1 MLVFKKVF
9 FGGERLV
16 LINRMNLSHCC
27 HLLML
32 LNTSGNV
39 KMHGKIKDCSSLF
52 PFCFD
57 SALNKKNKNPLF
69 GYLYFI
75 NSAVENF
82 KASYT
87 SVHL

>member
-1 MLVFKKVF
+1 M
-9 FGGERLV
+9 

-39 KMHGKIKDCSSLF
+39 KMHEKLKTVVLCFL
-52 PFCFD
+52 CFD
-57 SALNKKNKNPLF
+57 SALNKKKTKKKPLF

-75 NSAVENF
+75 NPAVENF